1 LSKLSQ
7 TREKPLANANFLC
20 HNQLRQLR
28 LTEKVMLNEEKV
40 YNFTTLC
47 ADYPLS
53 DEVTAL
59 YPDEDARVTF
69 LSADEGIKLVY
80 QVKKI
85 DKKEL
90 KRRVKEVVTACK
102 LNHTRV
108 SAKKIREEERKRM
121 LEEAPT
127 DVKEG
132 FALLDSAGNLIL
144 TSLHAQVIKYLGF
157 GKTKSY
163 TDLGKLW
170 ERYGC
175 SAEKV
180 AVENGWARTFR
191 SDESALAQQSRAD
204 GGKVT
209 SFKCEVA
216 QFTLNKAG
224 LAFIR
229 CMPSEYDTLLA
240 EVVEYAE

>member
-1 LSKLSQ
+1 
-7 TREKPLANANFLC
+7 
-20 HNQLRQLR
+20 
-28 LTEKVMLNEEKV
+28 MLNEEKV

-47 ADYPLS
+47 SEYHVS
-53 DEVTAL
+53 EEVRAL
-59 YPDEDARVTF
+59 YPDEESRVTF
-69 LSADEGIKLVY
+69 LSVDDGIKLVY

-121 LEEAPT
+121 LEEAT
-127 DVKEG
+127 TEVKEG

-144 TSLHAQVIKYLGF
+144 TSLHNQVIKYLGF
-157 GKTKSY
+157 GKTRSY

-175 SAEKV
+175 SAQRV

-209 SFKCEVA
+209 SFKCDVA
-216 QFTLNKAG
+216 QYTLNKAG
-224 LAFIR
+224 LVFIR
-229 CMPSEYDTLLA
+229 CFPCEYATLLA
-240 EVVEYAE
+240 EVAEHAE